1 MSKRTA
7 VLVATFIFLCS
18 LHLWIY
24 ASLPAARKEAGWP
37 NSVLHNWHEYG
48 YWHLNGQLVAN
59 PGGLDAGEKP
69 FVYPGHRPWLLLPP
83 YWLKELPGIAG
94 GNGLFYDFVMVLAT
108 FAGLTLLFGTGARGA
123 PAGIYRLPVSRVY
136 RQRRHD

>member
-1 MSKRTA
+1 MGWLKCENMSKRTA

-24 ASLPAARKEAGWP
+24 AGLQEARKEAGWP

-69 FVYPGHRPWLLLPP
+69 FVYPGHRPLLLLPP
-83 YWLKELPGIAG
+83 YWLKELPGITG
-94 GNGLFYDFVMVLAT
+94 GNG
-108 FAGLTLLFGTGARGA
+108 
-123 PAGIYRLPVSRVY
+123 
-136 RQRRHD
+136 